1 MWLARVDWV
10 GGPAR
15 LYSGLLEGDV
25 WVEKPKSTGRS
36 ACATGTG
43 GTQNHGFI
51 AGWEKFWLVWKVRM
65 REEMVPGEMQKRKN
79 VPKPLRA
86 RKAPRDPKQ
95 SKPETRLEEV
105 LQSAANIFFAKGF
118 HATSIEEVA
127 RDVGMLKGSLYYY
140 IKSKDDLLFKLLLA
154 GIEDGD
160 AYIAKQIDLEGDPV
174 EQLERA
180 VRAQIDY
187 IIQNRVQF
195 GLFLHEFD
203 SLSGKRQHKLISVM
217 SRYNSRFVELVRR
230 GQEQGK
236 LMDGEPWL
244 IVNGILGMCN
254 WLYRWYDTDHISDP
268 EQVKQIFLRM
278 LLRGICKS

>member
-1 MWLARVDWV
+1 V
-10 GGPAR
+10 P
-15 LYSGLLEGDV
+15 
-25 WVEKPKSTGRS
+25 EK
-36 ACATGTG
+36 
-43 GTQNHGFI
+43 
-51 AGWEKFWLVWKVRM
+51 
-65 REEMVPGEMQKRKN
+65 MQKRRN

-86 RKAPRDPKQ
+86 RKASRDPKQ
-95 SKPETRLEEV
+95 SKPATRLEEV

-118 HATSIEEVA
+118 HATSIEDVA

-140 IKSKDDLLFKLLLA
+140 IKSKEDLLFQLLLA

-160 AYIAKQIDLEGDPV
+160 AFIAQQIDPEGDPV
-174 EQLERA
+174 EQLEKA
-180 VRAQIDY
+180 IRAQIDY

-203 SLSGKRQHKLISVM
+203 SLPGKRQHKLIAVM

-236 LMDGEPWL
+236 IMQGEPWI

-254 WLYRWYDTDHISDP
+254 WLYRWYDPDQVADP
-268 EQVKQIFLRM
+268 EKIKAVFVRMIFE
-278 LLRGICKS
+278 GIREK

>member
-1 MWLARVDWV
+1 
-10 GGPAR
+10 
-15 LYSGLLEGDV
+15 
-25 WVEKPKSTGRS
+25 
-36 ACATGTG
+36 
-43 GTQNHGFI
+43 
-51 AGWEKFWLVWKVRM
+51 
-65 REEMVPGEMQKRKN
+65 MQKRKN

-118 HATSIEEVA
+118 HATSIEDVA

-140 IKSKDDLLFKLLLA
+140 IKSKEDLLFQLLLA

-160 AYIAKQIDLEGDPV
+160 AFIAQQIDPGGDPV
-174 EQLERA
+174 EQLEKA
-180 VRAQIDY
+180 IRAQIDY
-187 IIQNRVQF
+187 IIQNRVPF

-203 SLSGKRQHKLISVM
+203 SLSGKRQHKLIAVM

-230 GQEQGK
+230 GQELGK
-236 LMDGEPWL
+236 IMQGEPWI

-254 WLYRWYDTDHISDP
+254 WLYRWYDPDQVSDP
-268 EQVKQIFLRM
+268 EKIKAVFLRM
-278 LLRGICKS
+278 IFEGIRKG

>member
-1 MWLARVDWV
+1 MGTSLR
-10 GGPAR
+10 
-15 LYSGLLEGDV
+15 
-25 WVEKPKSTGRS
+25 EK
-36 ACATGTG
+36 
-43 GTQNHGFI
+43 TQ
-51 AGWEKFWLVWKVRM
+51 
-65 REEMVPGEMQKRKN
+65 VPDDKRKRKA

-86 RKAPRDPKQ
+86 RNAPRDVKK
-95 SKPETRLEEV
+95 SKPSTRLEEV
-105 LQSAANIFFAKGF
+105 LESAANIFFTKGY
-118 HATSIEEVA
+118 HATSIEDVA

-140 IKSKDDLLFKLLLA
+140 IKSKDDLLFQLLLA

-160 AYIAKQIDLEGDPV
+160 AFIAGHIDAQGDPV

-180 VRAQIDY
+180 IRAQIDY
-187 IIQNRVQF
+187 IIQKRVQF

-236 LMDGEPWL
+236 LIAGEPWM

-254 WLYRWYDTDHISDP
+254 WLYRWYDPD
-268 EQVKQIFLRM
+268 QVADSEEIKSIFVRM
-278 LLRGICKS
+278 IFDGIRKR

>member
-1 MWLARVDWV
+1 M
-10 GGPAR
+10 PK
-15 LYSGLLEGDV
+15 
-25 WVEKPKSTGRS
+25 KP
-36 ACATGTG
+36 
-43 GTQNHGFI
+43 QNY
-51 AGWEKFWLVWKVRM
+51 KTT
-65 REEMVPGEMQKRKN
+65 
-79 VPKPLRA
+79 PKPLRP
-86 RKAPRDPKQ
+86 RKGPRNGHQ
-95 SKPETRLEEV
+95 VKPATRLEEV

-118 HATSIEEVA
+118 HATSIEDVA

-140 IKSKDDLLFKLLLA
+140 IKSKDDLLFRLLLA

-160 AYIAKQIDLEGDPV
+160 AFIAQQIDPDGDPV

-180 VRAQIDY
+180 IRAQIDY
-187 IIQNRVQF
+187 IIQNRVPF

-236 LMDGEPWL
+236 LMEGEPW
-244 IVNGILGMCN
+244 IVVNGILGMCN
-254 WLYRWYDTDHISDP
+254 WLYRWYDTDNVSDP

-278 LLRGICKS
+278 LMQGIRKV